1 MVKMWR
7 FEEFVKLRRGFRW
20 QQCVCAITLL
30 AACLTYI
37 PPHRAPRTHSGWRWC
52 GSVWVEHSYLFV
64 CLLVY
69 QASYK
74 KMGYGSI
81 MGSPWSKKITSK
93 LCSLIRFYEKFTV
106 RTVDLKRPK
115 DDNRSKHLLYCRLS
129 SSHSQYIVAYLEKKQ
144 ILELWQKL
152 YDVIS
157 FDVAWHDMTHVQAPT
172 RLGTIIK
179 KTTIATTTTLPSGCW
194 HFAGWDLGTT
204 LAANCCELVWV

>member
-1 MVKMWR
+1 MWSGGGKGIIILFELLKTKRAWFGRLVWVGLWSILTWFRWRVWAWNMVAGLDDKIACADNGLCHQPLPEIEKCWGEAFEMVKMWR
-7 FEEFVKLRRGFRW
+7 MEEFVKLRRRFRW

-30 AACLTYI
+30 VACLTYI

-52 GSVWVEHSYLFV
+52 GSGWVEHSYLFV

-69 QASYK
+69 QPSSK

-115 DDNRSKHLLYCRLS
+115 DDSRSKL
-129 SSHSQYIVAYLEKKQ
+129 
-144 ILELWQKL
+144 
-152 YDVIS
+152 
-157 FDVAWHDMTHVQAPT
+157 
-172 RLGTIIK
+172 
-179 KTTIATTTTLPSGCW
+179 
-194 HFAGWDLGTT
+194 
-204 LAANCCELVWV
+204 